1 MNNKSLPSLRLPL
14 RLIMIFLLLT
24 IGIIISGYLY
34 YKNEK
39 THIRKTKFEELSAIA
54 DLKATRIANW
64 KLERFRDAED
74 ISEAHIFAKSVRK
87 YIESP
92 EPSARDAILDRLT
105 SLKENNDYK
114 KILLA
119 DTRGQL
125 VLSTDRTDKTIER
138 HALSLIT
145 DAINKKRIL
154 FHDLHQGDDP
164 DNIHLSLITP
174 LIEEFGESR
183 KVTGIIVYY
192 IDPRQFLYQLIQSW
206 PTPSRTA
213 EVMLIR
219 HDGDEAVILNDLRH
233 RKNSALSLRIPSG
246 SKLSPAAMAVRGDRG
261 IFEGFDYRGIPVLS
275 AIKEIPGLP
284 WVLVAKVDTSEV
296 FSPIRKAALT
306 VIFFVLLMT
315 GASGLCVGFLWRHQ
329 RAEHYKS
336 QFDAEIKHSSLLQ
349 RYEYISKYANDIILQ
364 LDLQGNVLDAN
375 ERALQSYGF
384 THEELMNMNIR
395 DLRHPETLD
404 SVENDLSTVK
414 NSNGFIFETAH
425 KRKDG
430 TTFPVEVSSRLI
442 TADHIKAYVS
452 IIRDIT
458 QRKENEKVIK
468 DREESFRNLSHQFNA
483 LLDAIPDDITL
494 LSPDLRIIWA
504 NKTAQEKIGN
514 KAAELRQKPCYK
526 LRHGRSTPC
535 DNCPVP
541 VTFSTGKPQN
551 DIVETVNGIWDM
563 RTAPIFDSGGRITSV
578 INIAR
583 DITEHRKLEEQ
594 FRHSQ
599 KLEGIGQLAGGV
611 AHDFNNILSAILG
624 YASLLQMEMEQDN
637 PLRLNVEQ
645 ILAATDRATVLTQ
658 SLLAFSRKQIID
670 LKPVDLNAVIRSIEK
685 LLIRI
690 IGEDI
695 ELRTMLTEGRIP
707 IIADTGQL
715 DQVLMNLTTNSRD
728 AMPAGGL
735 ILIEADAVEITADF
749 IKTHGYGKAGHY
761 ARISFTDTGT
771 GMDEMTRE
779 RIFEP
784 FFTTKEVGK
793 GTGLGLSMVFGIIK
807 QHNGF
812 INCYSELKKGT
823 TFRIYLPLIRTE
835 DEEYASDAVHAPPVL
850 PRGTE
855 TVLVAED
862 DHSLRK
868 LTRTVLTQFGYTV
881 IEAADGE
888 EAVQRYLENKDAVK
902 LLVLDVVM
910 PKKNGKEAYEEI
922 HALYPAVKAIF
933 LSGYTANLI
942 HRKGILAEG
951 IDFIMKPV
959 TPVDLLMKVRE
970 VLDR

>member
-1 MNNKSLPSLRLPL
+1 MKS
-14 RLIMIFLLLT
+14 
-24 IGIIISGYLY
+24 
-34 YKNEK
+34 
-39 THIRKTKFEELSAIA
+39 KFEELSAIA
-54 DLKATRIANW
+54 NLKAARIANW
-64 KLERFRDAED
+64 KKEHMRNAED
-74 ISEAHIFAKSVRK
+74 IFDAHLFAKLVQDYFKKPDAASK
-87 YIESP
+87 KEI
-92 EPSARDAILDRLT
+92 RDRVT
-105 SLKENNDYK
+105 SLQENNQYQK
-114 KILLA
+114 VILA
-119 DTRGQL
+119 DTNGKIMF
-125 VLSTDRTDKTIER
+125 STDINDKEIEKHSR
-138 HALSLIT
+138 ELVGKAMETRQVMLHDFHMGDGSENINLSI
-145 DAINKKRIL
+145 II
-154 FHDLHQGDDP
+154 
-164 DNIHLSLITP
+164 P
-174 LIEEFGESR
+174 LIAHFGERNDVS
-183 KVTGIIVYY
+183 GFLIFY
-192 IDPRQFLYQLIQSW
+192 IDPHQFLYPLIQSW
-206 PTPSRTA
+206 PTPSKTA
-213 EVMLIR
+213 ESLLIR
-219 HDGDEAVILNDLRH
+219 REGDEVIFLNELRH
-233 RKNSALSLRIPSG
+233 KKNTPLSLRFPV
-246 SKLSPAAMAVRGDRG
+246 SKKYLPAAMAALGQEG
-261 IFEGFDYRGIPVLS
+261 ITEGIDYRGVPVLAALKS
-275 AIKEIPGLP
+275 IPDSP
-284 WVLVAKVDTSEV
+284 WTLVAKVDIPEIYA
-296 FSPIRKAALT
+296 PIRKSAFTIT
-306 VIFFVLLMT
+306 VFVLLMT

-375 ERALQSYGF
+375 ERASQSYGY
-384 THEELMNMNIR
+384 TREELNRLNIR
-395 DLRHPETLD
+395 DLRDPDTLD
-404 SVENDLSTVK
+404 SVENDFIKVK
-414 NSNGFIFETAH
+414 EKNGLIFETSH

-468 DREESFRNLSHQFNA
+468 DREKSFRNLSHQFNA

-494 LSPDLRIIWA
+494 LSPDLKIIWA
-504 NKTAQEKIGN
+504 NKTAEDKMSN
-514 KAAELRQKPCYK
+514 KAAELRQEPCYK

-541 VTFSTGKPQN
+541 GTFSTGKPQN
-551 DIVETVNGIWDM
+551 DIVETPNGTWDM

-624 YASLLQMEMEQDN
+624 YSSLLQMEMEQDN

-695 ELRTMLTEGRIP
+695 ELRTRLTEGRIP

-735 ILIEADAVEITADF
+735 ILIEADAVEIKEDF

-812 INCYSELKKGT
+812 INCYSELGKGT

-910 PKKNGKEAYEEI
+910 PKKSGKEAYEEI